1 MNSATGLGG
10 AWTDEDGNHN
20 VVVGDGWQAKVV
32 SNEEIIWTS
41 DSLIGPIT
49 ALIRVPYNDGAQI
62 VVAALEPLR
71 QGGESYGHL
80 YRFGGDDFELFSDV
94 QLLGTGLG
102 EDNGEFDNRK
112 IARLLITPEML
123 NSEEHPVLAA
133 WKTFQEATRF
143 EFQLY
148 PRHSGLLGIITDDTL
163 GYIRGGIPDGLGK
176 TFKLKDLHYWLNTIG
191 MIGIGLCQID
201 LPSCMDCQ

>member
-1 MNSATGLGG
+1 MRLIAFFMMLGIFTTTELFAQLPIEEIWRIEMNSATGLGG

-41 DSLIGPIT
+41 DSLIEPIT

-102 EDNGEFDNRK
+102 EDN
-112 IARLLITPEML
+112 
-123 NSEEHPVLAA
+123 V
-133 WKTFQEATRF
+133 
-143 EFQLY
+143 
-148 PRHSGLLGIITDDTL
+148 
-163 GYIRGGIPDGLGK
+163 
-176 TFKLKDLHYWLNTIG
+176 
-191 MIGIGLCQID
+191 
-201 LPSCMDCQ
+201 